1 MCSNHTNRFLG
12 LNRRQSKSCP
22 RMHATRCDLFITLFY
37 L

>member
-12 LNRRQSKSCP
+12 LNRRQSKTRL
-22 RMHATRCDLFITLFY
+22 RMHATRCDLFITLFD